1 MGIFGTDVD
10 VTLRAIHEGAQSMT
24 WESRLETYVPKFD
37 SVDELLAWLARGEQ
51 MTEQEVPQGSPV
63 PPPDEPVVAPDLVE
77 PEDEGEVDNG
87 ADTEQPEG

>member
-1 MGIFGTDVD
+1 VID
-10 VTLRAIHEGAQSMT
+10 RAEG
-24 WESRLETYVPKFD
+24 YVEKFT
-37 SVDELLAWLARGEQ
+37 SVDELLAWLARGED

-87 ADTEQPEG
+87 QDTEETT